1 MRTYNKQPHILSH
14 DYCSEYMSLAE
25 VAIFEYAFKQ
35 GMQIVFETLTGED
48 YPRRRTFI
56 EINL

>member
-1 MRTYNKQPHILSH
+1 
-14 DYCSEYMSLAE
+14 MSLAE

-35 GMQIVFETLTGED
+35 GMQIVFKTLTGED
-48 YPRRRTFI
+48 YPRRHTFI